1 MNHAARGVFFGI
13 CITSVQNL
21 AHTVGKCN
29 NMLAYRLLTIT
40 CFYEIFK
47 RFSKV
52 DIFLVI
58 ENYETWLA
66 WERWEIGKIRVP
78 VPVLVLTQI
87 ARFPLDY
94 VGCYRDDKE
103 KGRDL
108 PFRPQSRTHNRGDAL
123 SCVLNCA
130 ESGFIYAGLQ
140 NGNLC
145 FCGNKYGRYGRVS
158 DKHCNLKCLKPIGV
172 QIQSTTDDVF
182 NSCGGKWVNSVYSG
196 IYIHACTHCW

>member
-1 MNHAARGVFFGI
+1 MQPAVFFFGI

-78 VPVLVLTQI
+78 VPVL
-87 ARFPLDY
+87 
-94 VGCYRDDKE
+94 
-103 KGRDL
+103 
-108 PFRPQSRTHNRGDAL
+108 
-123 SCVLNCA
+123 
-130 ESGFIYAGLQ
+130 
-140 NGNLC
+140 
-145 FCGNKYGRYGRVS
+145 
-158 DKHCNLKCLKPIGV
+158 
-172 QIQSTTDDVF
+172 
-182 NSCGGKWVNSVYSG
+182 
-196 IYIHACTHCW
+196 

>member
-1 MNHAARGVFFGI
+1 MKSA
-13 CITSVQNL
+13 S
-21 AHTVGKCN
+21 
-29 NMLAYRLLTIT
+29 
-40 CFYEIFK
+40 
-47 RFSKV
+47 
-52 DIFLVI
+52 FLV
-58 ENYETWLA
+58 NETTKRA
-66 WERWEIGKIRVP
+66 WEEVALKKTLREDTCPCSYASGK
-78 VPVLVLTQI
+78 QI
-87 ARFPLDY
+87 IFVSLDY
-94 VGCYRDDKE
+94 VGCYRDEKE

-172 QIQSTTDDVF
+172 QKQSTTDDVF

-196 IYIHACTHCW
+196 TFLGYLFASQSR